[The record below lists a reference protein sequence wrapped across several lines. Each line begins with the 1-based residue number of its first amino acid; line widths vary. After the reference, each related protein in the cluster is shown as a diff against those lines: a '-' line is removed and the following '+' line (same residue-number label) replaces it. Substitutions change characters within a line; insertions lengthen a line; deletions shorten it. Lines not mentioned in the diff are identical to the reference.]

1 MPVANYK
8 YTYDFPNSDYSI
20 ELWFGEADAF
30 SAPTEIELDEETIID
45 LTLNGESDNPFGLP
59 TASQATLKL
68 KLDKFNTFQ
77 KIYFLQGKI
86 EDTTLTLFN
95 VASGTYAGNYQL
107 NDFPCLN
114 TIKVINN
121 GNVEFIGVQ
130 EVQETID
137 TDENSIFE
145 LKFTCIIAKALQLF
159 PFQTSRV
166 NANGDKFGF
175 VSSYILNQ
183 GTGSGYDK
191 YYINNYLVDNYYL
204 TSFTNAVVV
213 RDEKDRDAGYYSTT
227 FKNLFEIV
235 GSLTNVIINL
245 WLRDTDTFTIN
256 NPLAYMKLYK
266 LDGAST
272 MLKGTLLTENE
283 IQFIFYR
290 TDGIDVFGETS
301 NLPYDSWWEFLR
313 EFTSNYYIRSKI
325 NYSTLTISHLP
336 IKDLTDE
343 VTINGEVGVS
353 GNYSLY
359 EWIWNQSI
367 MSLKNSTKYTYPK
380 GSPYEN
386 EQIDV
391 SYKNNGNGNLR
402 RLEFNLDFHNVPIT
416 ASNHRHRKV
425 WNATDNNMGAIGY
438 IESLEINGISTHNN
452 FVRCSDY
459 VEVKRDDTNYYSPTE
474 QTNTVTLPNAQ
485 QDNVGGVVAANYLT
499 WRNNRLSTTTIPT
512 VINYVIMNYLRNTS
526 ATFEFETDQDVSL
539 NNLNGT
545 LTFNDYSFLP
555 DSLQLLDGFGWIS
568 KIEKSV
574 IGSTIT
580 IGTTITT

>member
-30 SAPTEIELDEETIID
+30 STPTEIELDEETILD
-45 LTLNGESDNPFGLP
+45 LTLSGESDNPFGLP

-68 KLDKFNTFQ
+68 NLDKFNSFQ

-86 EDTTLTLFN
+86 EDTTLTLFT
-95 VASGTYAGNYQL
+95 ADSGTKTFEL

-159 PFQTSRV
+159 PFKV
-166 NANGDKFGF
+166 NKSYSGINFGYIEYYFIENGMSKQNTYF
-175 VSSYILNQ
+175 L
-183 GTGSGYDK
+183 
-191 YYINNYLVDNYYL
+191 DNYYL
-204 TSFTNAVVV
+204 SSIVNAVVV
-213 RDEKDRDAGYYSTT
+213 RDEVDRDAFYYSALFKDLWIAVSDLTT
-227 FKNLFEIV
+227 
-235 GSLTNVIINL
+235 SIINL
-245 WLRDTDTFTIN
+245 WLRETHIFTIN
-256 NPLAYMKLYK
+256 NPLSYLKLYS

-272 MLKGTLLTENE
+272 MLKGTLLDENNIE
-283 IQFIFYR
+283 FIYKRSKSANSEQKICLFN
-290 TDGIDVFGETS
+290 ES
-301 NLPYDSWWEFLR
+301 SWLPYDSWWEFLR

-343 VTINGEVGVS
+343 VTINGEIGVS

-367 MSLKNSTKYTYPK
+367 MSLKNSNKYTYPK

-386 EQIDV
+386 EQIEV
-391 SYKNNGNGNLR
+391 SYKENGNGNLR

-416 ASNHRHRKV
+416 TSNHRHRSQ
-425 WNATDNNMGAIGY
+425 WNATDNNLGAIGY
-438 IESLEINGISTHNN
+438 RVSLQMGSETISFNK

-459 VEVKRDDTNYYSPTE
+459 VEVKLDDTNYYSPTE

-499 WRNNRLSTTTIPT
+499 WRNTRLSETTIPT
-512 VINYVIMNYLRNTS
+512 VVNYVIMNYLRNTS
-526 ATFEFETDQDVSL
+526 ASFEFETDQDVSL

-555 DSLQLLDGFGWIS
+555 DSLQLLNGFGWIS

-580 IGTTITT
+580 IGTTITP